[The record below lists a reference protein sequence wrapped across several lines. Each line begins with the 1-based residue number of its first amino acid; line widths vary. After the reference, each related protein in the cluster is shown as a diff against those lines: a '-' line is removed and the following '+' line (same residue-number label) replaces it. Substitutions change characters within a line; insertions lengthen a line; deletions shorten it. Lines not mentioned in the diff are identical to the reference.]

1 MLETALSLVKDRL
14 GLRLAVRDSYLS
26 AIINGVITEL
36 TDEQGLVLLE
46 TNSHHLMFVV
56 DLASWRYLN
65 RDSDKAM
72 PRNLQLRLHNLVIRR
87 GGGIVEL

>member
-14 GLRLAVRDSYLS
+14 GLRSVVRDSYLS

-36 TDEQGLVLLE
+36 TEEQGLVLTE
-46 TNSHHLMFVV
+46 TNPYHLMFVV
-56 DLASWRYLN
+56 DLASWRYQN

-72 PRNLQLRLHNLVIRR
+72 PRNLQLRLHNLVIRS
-87 GGGIVEL
+87 GGGTV